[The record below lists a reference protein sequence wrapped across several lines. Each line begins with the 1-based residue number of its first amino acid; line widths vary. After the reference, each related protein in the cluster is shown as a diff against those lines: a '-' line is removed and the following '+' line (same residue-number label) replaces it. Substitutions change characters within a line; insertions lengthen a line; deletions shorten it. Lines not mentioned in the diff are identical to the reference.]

1 MISWGNKEMDKK
13 GTLYF
18 FTGLAGAGKTTI
30 GGLFY
35 EKLKKIKPDA
45 ILVDGDRQREAAK
58 QQTVQSI
65 SKPEQDDDRLYGTEA
80 RKRGAWAMGAYC
92 YELTQQGKD
101 VVLCSISMYAEI
113 RAAYRKYV
121 ENYKEIYIRAQW
133 ETLYRRNPKGLYSSG
148 RRNVVGVDLPW
159 DEPDTPD
166 VVIQNDGEQTPEEIV
181 DWLEGKLLLGRES
194 GHATNC

>member
-1 MISWGNKEMDKK
+1 MDEK
-13 GTLYF
+13 GALYF

-45 ILVDGDRQREAAK
+45 ILVDGDRRRSEAE
-58 QQTVQSI
+58 QQVTKSI
-65 SKPEQDDDRLYGTEA
+65 DKLEQDDDRFYGTDA
-80 RKRGAWAMGAYC
+80 RKRGAWAMAIYC
-92 YELTQQGKD
+92 YELTQQGMD

-113 RAAYRKYV
+113 RAAYRQYV
-121 ENYKEIYIRAQW
+121 ENYKEIYVRAQW
-133 ETLYRRNPKGLYSSG
+133 ETLHRRNPKGLYSPG

-166 VVIQNDGEQTPEEIV
+166 VIVQNDGQETPKEIV
-181 DWLEGKLLLGRES
+181 ERLWRLFGLPQEGLV
-194 GHATNC
+194 